1 MNALGVGRDLRSF
14 PVKPALLKPAA
25 RSAVPPKITA
35 PPPVDN
41 AVKVASTCSFTGSD
55 SAPNAAE
62 TKTAERLERSEEAR
76 PDESLSEQSR
86 ESPEDIND
94 FFEAYHALDESD
106 DQTLPDPEE
115 QRQQKMRRL
124 EMLEGQYR
132 QRLLLVE
139 NLLERLVTANQRLTQ
154 WHDSAAT
161 HPEYQTLQSF

>member
-14 PVKPALLKPAA
+14 PAKPALLKPAP
-25 RSAVPPKITA
+25 RSAAQPKVT
-35 PPPVDN
+35 PPPADN
-41 AVKVASTCSFTGSD
+41 AVKVAATCSFKGSEP
-55 SAPNAAE
+55 APNAE
-62 TKTAERLERSEEAR
+62 IKTAERLERSEEAQ